1 MVEGGQELAL
11 RVLAGGLA
19 VCSRVS
25 VEWDEA
31 EAGWFE
37 LDVVASSCGT
47 CECKS
52 IGPEPLPCCLPCAEV
67 CML

>member
-1 MVEGGQELAL
+1 MGRELAL

-19 VCSRVS
+19 VCSHVS
-25 VEWDEA
+25 DEWDEA

-47 CECKS
+47 GLECKS
-52 IGPEPLPCCLPCAEV
+52 IGPEPLPCCLPCAKV